1 MATTST
7 QQRSRASTKGATAWL
22 MADIAM
28 KVALI
33 ALLVFAVTHPNW
45 PRFADKAMVARAVA
59 YPLLVAVVP
68 VVWAWRQRHRA
79 GGAVSAY
86 PSLVAFLVTVP
97 FVVDAAGN
105 ALDLYNRIDAFD
117 DVCHFINWAVLS
129 MAVGIALLGHPTLP
143 PWAVAGLCTGFG
155 STTAVLWEI
164 GEYGAFVT
172 KTPER
177 FSLYRDTMGDLALGL
192 AGSAIAGLICLAV
205 ARRQQRRTA

>member
-1 MATTST
+1 V
-7 QQRSRASTKGATAWL
+7 
-22 MADIAM
+22 ADIAA
-28 KVALI
+28 KIALV
-33 ALLVFAVTHPNW
+33 ALLVFAVAHPDW
-45 PRFADKAMVARAVA
+45 SRFADKAMVARAVA

-68 VVWAWRQRHRA
+68 TAWVWRRRHRA
-79 GGAVSAY
+79 GNAASAY
-86 PSLVAFLVTVP
+86 PSLVAFLITVP

-117 DVCHFINWAVLS
+117 DVCHLINWAVLS

-143 PWAVAGLCTGFG
+143 PWAIAGLCTGFG
-155 STTAVLWEI
+155 ATTAVLWEI

-192 AGSAIAGLICLAV
+192 AGSAMAGLICLAA
-205 ARRQQRRTA
+205 ARRQQRRKARIRVG